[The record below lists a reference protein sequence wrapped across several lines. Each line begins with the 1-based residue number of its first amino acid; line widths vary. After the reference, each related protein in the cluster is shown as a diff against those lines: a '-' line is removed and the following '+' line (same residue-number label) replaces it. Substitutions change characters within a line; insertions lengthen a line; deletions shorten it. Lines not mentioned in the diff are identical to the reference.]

1 LLVMERTG
9 LSYNMAYQPY
19 ASVIL
24 GIVLGA
30 DASGTGDVTIPIS
43 SSKYIINRCIV
54 VQPGA
59 TSLTLLVA
67 TFRTAAS
74 GGGTSI
80 GAIGTA
86 PTSAGAFCEIAAPL
100 ASRRTETTLYLNK
113 SVGGGI
119 GATADVYIIGTPL
132 P

>member
-1 LLVMERTG
+1 
-9 LSYNMAYQPY
+9 MAYIPGGSQ
-19 ASVIL
+19 IL
-24 GIVLGA
+24 GYALAA
-30 DASGTGDVTIPIS
+30 DVSGTGDITIPIA
-43 SSKYIINRCIV
+43 SSKYVVDRCIV

-67 TFRTAAS
+67 TLRTAAS

-86 PTSAGAFCEIAAPL
+86 PTTSGSFCEIAAPL

-113 SVGGGI
+113 SIGGG
-119 GATADVYIIGTPL
+119 ASTTADVYIIGTPL